1 MATFFG
7 TDGTVEERKPAT
19 GDSFTLEELQAVVGG
34 FIEVVSPIGKN
45 IGKILVINEEG
56 KLMELPLNEN
66 ATRAM
71 GGNLF
76 PGDYISG
83 NAILCTS
90 EEMGD

>member
-7 TDGTVEERKPAT
+7 TDGTVEERKPAN
-19 GDSFTLEELQAVVGG
+19 GDSFTLEEMQAVVGG
-34 FIEVVSPIGKN
+34 FIEVVSPIGKYN
-45 IGKILVINEEG
+45 GKILVINEEG
-56 KLMELPLNEN
+56 KLMGLIRNDN
-66 ATRAM
+66 ATAAM

-83 NAILCTS
+83 DALLCTS